1 MNSTHTVYKPS
12 RHRPLKNTRCSR
24 RNFSIGSADVK
35 FISRDTA
42 RHFNMDFGTRASCS
56 LSGFDLKN
64 KHINKFESNE
74 KDNGKTKQNSYKSV
88 LPSQNISPLSASR
101 RFIQFLKNFQKKK
114 SSSMLIKWNRKKII
128 PYNLNPVRIF
138 SARDGIF
145 YN

>member
-64 KHINKFESNE
+64 KHINKFKSNYNEKKNKIILSKIKQKNTFEANNSNE
-74 KDNGKTKQNSYKSV
+74 YLDKNK
-88 LPSQNISPLSASR
+88 IESR
-101 RFIQFLKNFQKKK
+101 MNKC
-114 SSSMLIKWNRKKII
+114 
-128 PYNLNPVRIF
+128 
-138 SARDGIF
+138 
-145 YN
+145 